1 MRRILKKII
10 EILDGTP
17 AVYGK
22 RQRGQSVVELALVTP
37 LLIIL
42 LAGLAEIGYFAQNY
56 LNLLE
61 VSRVG
66 ARAGTVQ
73 QGATSPITWEVNAA
87 TRAAS
92 ADIPDALDEVAAYRN
107 CDPSDTRAV
116 IGFYNFLSCVMIT
129 SMDPMPFRDPIR
141 YLVKDTNPVPNGIDE
156 IVISAFAIQ
165 TVIPSE
171 LSASQRAA
179 VDWPLD
185 DPNLVRFG
193 NLPSADEPQAIVV
206 GRYPANANEC
216 DELNERE
223 PFDWITDNT
232 LTFNG
237 TEPLELVA
245 LTPQGTTQDPP
256 VDLRGADPKVGE
268 KFRGFVWNGQHVISN
283 TTDCKG
289 SEWSIKRIEQMVNLQ
304 GFDLEDGTT
313 YRPGD
318 DLRAFVPSQGI
329 VLVEIFWE
337 HETLS
342 QYVGLAPV
350 LSPVFAILGEDVT
363 VSVWSAF
370 PLPTVEPRIRFS

>member
-1 MRRILKKII
+1 MRRVLKTII
-10 EILDGTP
+10 QILDGTP

-73 QGATSPITWEVNAA
+73 QGATAPLAWEEI
-87 TRAAS
+87 AS
-92 ADIPDALDEVAAYRN
+92 REIPDTLDEVAAYRN
-107 CDPSDTRAV
+107 CNPTDSRAY

-129 SMDPMPFRDPIR
+129 SLDPMPFRDPIR
-141 YLVKDTNPVPNGIDE
+141 FMISETNPPPNGIDE

-165 TVIPSE
+165 TVIPST
-171 LSASQRAA
+171 LTGAQRAA
-179 VDWPLD
+179 VDWPLN
-185 DPNLVRFG
+185 DPNLVRFD
-193 NLPSADEPQAIVV
+193 NLPSEDEPQAIVV
-206 GRYPANANEC
+206 GRYPMNANEC
-216 DELNERE
+216 TELGERD
-223 PFDWITDNT
+223 PFDWIQDGK
-232 LTFNG
+232 LTFNVD
-237 TEPLELVA
+237 EPLELVA
-245 LTPQGTTQDPP
+245 LTAQGNIQDPP
-256 VDLRGADPKVGE
+256 VDLRGYDTE
-268 KFRGFVWNGQHVISN
+268 DEFYRGFAWNGQHVIGD
-283 TTDCKG
+283 TEDCFG

-304 GFDLEDGTT
+304 GFDLEDGTA
-313 YRPGD
+313 YRPGEA
-318 DLRAFVPSQGI
+318 LRAFVPSQGI

-342 QYVGLAPV
+342 QYVGLAPA

-363 VSVWSAF
+363 ISVWSAF